1 MYRKKECIV
10 NISDKEL
17 EQAKNLINSFC
28 IGEFGNATDF
38 TKLSSVNIAYT
49 TITDA
54 EIPIQVTLDLER
66 YYLMRT
72 LDGHVIDKEEYDT
85 FQDFYENCLEVLNF
99 DDLVYVTDEQ
109 LQAFYGNLTYS
120 LDNLAYNSDGT
131 VDFDV
136 VRDYAPN
143 IHGKFTIYN
152 DQSKETEDETQVLSL
167 SGFTFSEDVDLRKE
181 EVKYINAHYTD
192 IENTLIDLTKSRYME
207 HFLLRAKDKASTI
220 EAGSLI
226 KEAYNGIKLIRNSE
240 DYKRWLNFYDGF
252 HQYSFN
258 NTMLIYM
265 QNPSAS
271 LCAGFNTWKNKKR
284 YVKAGEKG
292 LKILAPITETVLR
305 EVPVLDDDGK
315 PILDENGKEQT
326 KKVKEK
332 VFANKFYV
340 TSTFDVSQTEGE
352 PIPEL
357 SYSGTSEKVEN
368 YGALKKVLEEI
379 APFPVEYTDEL
390 QEGCDGRC
398 SYTAEQIYIRNDME
412 DAKTVEV
419 LIHEIGHA
427 YMHDKTR
434 FEEAKEHLKV
444 ISDRDS
450 REIQAESLSYI
461 VTHKLGLDTSGF
473 SFPYIAAWSSN
484 HTEQEIM
491 NAMIYIRDEADAF
504 YDLIEKKLE
513 LELNK
518 APQLDVEPALQTAE
532 TKTISN
538 TTTLDGDEVKMAA
551 GNLNYS
557 TDQNTTHTENAELKE
572 ELNSEL
578 YNRMFEEQEHYRNWL
593 LSLPPEEILFHAF
606 SYSVREDI
614 LMTQEENN
622 FSIEKCKALLES
634 PTPLADMKRAYD
646 KTETNYMDDIRSIME
661 NHANDVIKEN
671 KKKNSD
677 RETALPSV
685 RGVAD
690 FAKLFANDR
699 ISGAEKEKD

>member
-1 MYRKKECIV
+1 M

-72 LDGHVIDKEEYDT
+72 LDGHVIGKEEYDT
-85 FQDFYENCLEVLNF
+85 FQDFYENCLEGLNF

-109 LQAFYGNLTYS
+109 LQAFYGSLTYS
-120 LDNLAYNSDGT
+120 LDNLAYSSDGST

-152 DQSKETEDETQVLSL
+152 DQSKGTEDEIQVLSL
-167 SGFTFSEDVDLRKE
+167 SGFTFSEDADRRKE

-192 IENTLIDLTKSRYME
+192 IENTFVDLTKSRYME
-207 HFLLRAKDKASTI
+207 HFLLRTKDKASTI

-252 HQYSFN
+252 HQYSFR

-332 VFANKFYV
+332 VFTNKFYV
-340 TSTFDVSQTEGE
+340 TSTFDISQTVGE

-412 DAKTVEV
+412 EAKTVEV

-427 YMHDKTR
+427 YMYDKTR

-484 HTEQEIM
+484 HTEQEVM

-518 APQLDVEPALQTAE
+518 APHLNVKPALQTEE
-532 TKTISN
+532 TKPISN
-538 TTTLDGDEVKMAA
+538 ISDGDEVKMAT

-557 TDQNTTHTENAELKE
+557 TDKNTAHTENTELKE

-661 NHANDVIKEN
+661 NHANDVIEEN
-671 KKKNSD
+671 KKKSSD
-677 RETALPSV
+677 RETTVSSV

-690 FAKLFANDR
+690 FAELFANDR
-699 ISGAEKEKD
+699 ISGSEKEKD

>member
-1 MYRKKECIV
+1 M

-292 LKILAPITETVLR
+292 LRILAPITETVLR

>member
-1 MYRKKECIV
+1 M

-72 LDGHVIDKEEYDT
+72 LDGHVIGKEEYDT
-85 FQDFYENCLEVLNF
+85 FQDFYENCLEGLNF

-109 LQAFYGNLTYS
+109 LQAFYGSLTYS
-120 LDNLAYNSDGT
+120 LDNLAYSSDGST

-152 DQSKETEDETQVLSL
+152 DQSKGTEDEIQVLSL
-167 SGFTFSEDVDLRKE
+167 SGFTFSEDADRRKE

-192 IENTLIDLTKSRYME
+192 IENTLVDLTKSRYME
-207 HFLLRAKDKASTI
+207 HFLLRTKDKASTI

-240 DYKRWLNFYDGF
+240 DYKRWLIFYDGF
-252 HQYSFN
+252 HQYSFR

-332 VFANKFYV
+332 VFTNKFYV
-340 TSTFDVSQTEGE
+340 TSTFDISQTEGE

-357 SYSGTSEKVEN
+357 SYSGTSEKIEN

-390 QEGCDGRC
+390 QEGCDGRF

-412 DAKTVEV
+412 EAKTVEV

-518 APQLDVEPALQTAE
+518 APQLDVEPALQTEE
-532 TKTISN
+532 TKPISN
-538 TTTLDGDEVKMAA
+538 ISDGDEVKMAT

-646 KTETNYMDDIRSIME
+646 KTETNYMDDIRNVME
-661 NHANDVIKEN
+661 NYADDTLREN

>member
-1 MYRKKECIV
+1 M

-109 LQAFYGNLTYS
+109 LQAFYGSLTYS
-120 LDNLAYNSDGT
+120 LNNLAYNSDGT

-143 IHGKFTIYN
+143 IPGKFMIYN
-152 DQSKETEDETQVLSL
+152 DQSKGSEDEAQVLSL
-167 SGFTFSEDVDLRKE
+167 SGFTFSEDADRRKE

-192 IENTLIDLTKSRYME
+192 IENTLVDLTKSRYME
-207 HFLLRAKDKASTI
+207 HFLLRTKDKASTI

-252 HQYSFN
+252 HQYSFR

-305 EVPVLDDDGK
+305 EAPVLDDDGK

-332 VFANKFYV
+332 VFTNKFYV
-340 TSTFDVSQTEGE
+340 TSTFDISQTEGE

-368 YGALKKVLEEI
+368 YSALKKVLEEI

-412 DAKTVEV
+412 EAKTVEV

-504 YDLIEKKLE
+504 YDLIEKKFE

-518 APQLDVEPALQTAE
+518 SPQLNVEPALQSEE
-532 TKTISN
+532 TKPISN
-538 TTTLDGDEVKMAA
+538 ISDGDEVKMAT

-557 TDQNTTHTENAELKE
+557 TDKNTTHTENAELKE

-661 NHANDVIKEN
+661 NHANDVIEEN
-671 KKKNSD
+671 KKKSSD
-677 RETALPSV
+677 RETTVSSV

-690 FAKLFANDR
+690 FAELFANDR

>member
-1 MYRKKECIV
+1 M

-28 IGEFGNATDF
+28 IGEFGDATDF

>member
-1 MYRKKECIV
+1 M

-72 LDGHVIDKEEYDT
+72 LDGHVIGKEEYDT
-85 FQDFYENCLEVLNF
+85 FQDFYENCLEGLNF

-109 LQAFYGNLTYS
+109 LQAFYGSLTYS
-120 LDNLAYNSDGT
+120 LDNLAYSSDGST

-152 DQSKETEDETQVLSL
+152 DQSKGTEDEIQVLSL
-167 SGFTFSEDVDLRKE
+167 SGFTFSEDADRRKE

-192 IENTLIDLTKSRYME
+192 IENTFVDLTKSRYME
-207 HFLLRAKDKASTI
+207 HFLLRTKDKASTI

-252 HQYSFN
+252 HQYSFR

-332 VFANKFYV
+332 VFTNKFYV
-340 TSTFDVSQTEGE
+340 TSTFDISQTVGE

-357 SYSGTSEKVEN
+357 SYSGTSEK
-368 YGALKKVLEEI
+368 
-379 APFPVEYTDEL
+379 
-390 QEGCDGRC
+390 
-398 SYTAEQIYIRNDME
+398 
-412 DAKTVEV
+412 
-419 LIHEIGHA
+419 
-427 YMHDKTR
+427 
-434 FEEAKEHLKV
+434 
-444 ISDRDS
+444 SDRDS

-484 HTEQEIM
+484 HTEQEVM

-518 APQLDVEPALQTAE
+518 APHLNVKPALQTEE
-532 TKTISN
+532 TKPISN
-538 TTTLDGDEVKMAA
+538 ISDGDEVKMAT

-557 TDQNTTHTENAELKE
+557 TDKNTAHTENTELKE

-661 NHANDVIKEN
+661 NHANDVIEEN
-671 KKKNSD
+671 KKKSSD
-677 RETALPSV
+677 RETTVSSV

-690 FAKLFANDR
+690 FAELFANDR
-699 ISGAEKEKD
+699 ISGSEKEKD

>member
-1 MYRKKECIV
+1 M

-72 LDGHVIDKEEYDT
+72 LDGHVIGKEEYDT
-85 FQDFYENCLEVLNF
+85 FQDFYENCLEGVNF

-109 LQAFYGNLTYS
+109 LQAFYGSLTYS
-120 LDNLAYNSDGT
+120 LDNLAYSSDGST

-152 DQSKETEDETQVLSL
+152 DQSKGTEDEIQVLSL
-167 SGFTFSEDVDLRKE
+167 SGFTFSEDADRRKE

-192 IENTLIDLTKSRYME
+192 IENTFVDLTKSRYME
-207 HFLLRAKDKASTI
+207 HFLLRTKDKASTI

-252 HQYSFN
+252 HQYSFR

-332 VFANKFYV
+332 VFTNKFYV
-340 TSTFDVSQTEGE
+340 TSTFDISQTVGE

-412 DAKTVEV
+412 EAKTVEV

-484 HTEQEIM
+484 HTEQEVM

-518 APQLDVEPALQTAE
+518 APHLNVKPALQTEE
-532 TKTISN
+532 TKPISN
-538 TTTLDGDEVKMAA
+538 ISDGDEVKMAT

-557 TDQNTTHTENAELKE
+557 TDKNTAHTENTELKE

-661 NHANDVIKEN
+661 NHANDVIEEN
-671 KKKNSD
+671 KKKSSD
-677 RETALPSV
+677 RETTVSSV

-690 FAKLFANDR
+690 FAELFANDR
-699 ISGAEKEKD
+699 ISGSEKEKD

>member
-1 MYRKKECIV
+1 M

-109 LQAFYGNLTYS
+109 LQAFYGSLTYS

-143 IHGKFTIYN
+143 IPGKFMIYN
-152 DQSKETEDETQVLSL
+152 DQSKGSEDEAQVLSL
-167 SGFTFSEDVDLRKE
+167 SGFTFSEDADRRKE

-192 IENTLIDLTKSRYME
+192 IENTLVDLTKSRYME
-207 HFLLRAKDKASTI
+207 HFLLRTKDKASTI

-252 HQYSFN
+252 HHYSFN

-340 TSTFDVSQTEGE
+340 TSTFDISQTEGE

-368 YGALKKVLEEI
+368 YSALKKVLEEI

-412 DAKTVEV
+412 EAKTVEV

-518 APQLDVEPALQTAE
+518 SPQLNVEPALQSEE
-532 TKTISN
+532 TKPISN
-538 TTTLDGDEVKMAA
+538 ISDGDEVKMAT

-557 TDQNTTHTENAELKE
+557 TDKNTTHTENAELKE

>member
-1 MYRKKECIV
+1 M
-10 NISDKEL
+10 NISDEEL
-17 EQAKNLINSFC
+17 NQAKDLINSFC
-28 IGEFGNATDF
+28 FGEFGNAADF
-38 TKLSSVNIAYT
+38 TKLSAVNIAYT

-54 EIPIQVTLDLER
+54 EIPIQVMIDLDSYCLI
-66 YYLMRT
+66 RT
-72 LDGHVIDKEEYDT
+72 LDGHIIDKEKYDT
-85 FQDFYENCLEVLNF
+85 FQDFYENCLGGLNF
-99 DDLVYVTDEQ
+99 DDLVYVTDDQ
-109 LQAFYGNLTYS
+109 LQAFYGSLTYF
-120 LDNLAYNSDGT
+120 LDNLTYNSDGT

-136 VRDYAPN
+136 VRDYTPN

-152 DQSKETEDETQVLSL
+152 NQSKGADGETQVLSL
-167 SGFTFSEDVDLRKE
+167 SGFTFSEDVDRRKE

-207 HFLLRAKDKASTI
+207 HFLLRTKDKASTI

-226 KEAYNGIKLIRNSE
+226 KEVYNGIKLIRNSE

-252 HQYSFN
+252 HQYSFR

-292 LKILAPITETVLR
+292 LKILAPITETILR

-340 TSTFDVSQTEGE
+340 TSTFDISQTEGE

-368 YGALKKVLEEI
+368 YGVLKKVLEEI

-398 SYTAEQIYIRNDME
+398 SYTAKQIYIRNDME
-412 DAKTVEV
+412 EAKTVEV

-434 FEEAKEHLKV
+434 FEEAEEHLKV

-518 APQLDVEPALQTAE
+518 TPQLDVEPALQTAE
-532 TKTISN
+532 TKPISN
-538 TTTLDGDEVKMAA
+538 ISDGDEVKMAT

-557 TDQNTTHTENAELKE
+557 ADKNTAHTESSELKD

-614 LMTQEENN
+614 LMIQEENN

-646 KTETNYMDDIRSIME
+646 KTETNYMDDIRNVME
-661 NHANDVIKEN
+661 NYADDILREN
-671 KKKNSD
+671 KKKISE
-677 RETALPSV
+677 REKAVFSV
-685 RGVAD
+685 QGVAD
-690 FAKLFANDR
+690 FAELFTNDH
-699 ISGAEKEKD
+699 ISNAEKEKD

>member
-1 MYRKKECIV
+1 M

-72 LDGHVIDKEEYDT
+72 LDGHVIGKEEYDT
-85 FQDFYENCLEVLNF
+85 FQDFYENCLEGLNF

-109 LQAFYGNLTYS
+109 LQAFYGSLTYS
-120 LDNLAYNSDGT
+120 LDNLAYSSDGST

-152 DQSKETEDETQVLSL
+152 DQSKGTEDEIQVLSL
-167 SGFTFSEDVDLRKE
+167 SGFTFSEDADRRKE

-192 IENTLIDLTKSRYME
+192 IENTFVDLTKSRYME
-207 HFLLRAKDKASTI
+207 HFLLRTKDKASTI

-252 HQYSFN
+252 HQYSFR

-332 VFANKFYV
+332 VFTNKFYV
-340 TSTFDVSQTEGE
+340 TSTFDISQTVGE

>member
-1 MYRKKECIV
+1 M

-143 IHGKFTIYN
+143 IPGKFTIYS
-152 DQSKETEDETQVLSL
+152 DQSKGSEDEAQVLSL
-167 SGFTFSEDVDLRKE
+167 SGFTFSEDADRRKE

-192 IENTLIDLTKSRYME
+192 IENTLVDLTKSRYME
-207 HFLLRAKDKASTI
+207 HFLLRTKDKASTI

-398 SYTAEQIYIRNDME
+398 SYTAEQIYVRNDME
-412 DAKTVEV
+412 EAKTVEV

-484 HTEQEIM
+484 HTEQEVM

-518 APQLDVEPALQTAE
+518 SPQLNVEPALQTEE
-532 TKTISN
+532 TKPISN
-538 TTTLDGDEVKMAA
+538 ISDGDEVKMAT

-578 YNRMFEEQEHYRNWL
+578 YNSMFEEQEHYRNWL

-622 FSIEKCKALLES
+622 FSIEKCKALLKS

-661 NHANDVIKEN
+661 NHANDVIEEN
-671 KKKNSD
+671 KKKSSD
-677 RETALPSV
+677 RETTVSSV
-685 RGVAD
+685 RDVAD
-690 FAKLFANDR
+690 FAELFANDR
-699 ISGAEKEKD
+699 ISGAEKETD

>member
-1 MYRKKECIV
+1 M

-109 LQAFYGNLTYS
+109 LQAFYGSLTYS

-143 IHGKFTIYN
+143 IPGKFMIYS
-152 DQSKETEDETQVLSL
+152 DQSKGSEDEAQVLSL
-167 SGFTFSEDVDLRKE
+167 SGFTFSEDADRRKE

-192 IENTLIDLTKSRYME
+192 IENTLVDLTKSRYME
-207 HFLLRAKDKASTI
+207 HFLLRTKDKASTI

-340 TSTFDVSQTEGE
+340 TSTFDISQTEGE

-368 YGALKKVLEEI
+368 YSALKKVLEEI

-412 DAKTVEV
+412 EAKTVEV

-518 APQLDVEPALQTAE
+518 SPQLNVEPALQSEE
-532 TKTISN
+532 TKPISN
-538 TTTLDGDEVKMAA
+538 ITDGDEVKMAT

-557 TDQNTTHTENAELKE
+557 TDKNTTHTENAELKE

-646 KTETNYMDDIRSIME
+646 KTETNYMDDIRNVME
-661 NHANDVIKEN
+661 NYADDILREN
-671 KKKNSD
+671 KKKISE
-677 RETALPSV
+677 REKAVFSV

-690 FAKLFANDR
+690 FAELFANDR

>member
-1 MYRKKECIV
+1 M

-72 LDGHVIDKEEYDT
+72 LDGHVIGKEEYDT
-85 FQDFYENCLEVLNF
+85 FQDFYENCLEGLNF

-109 LQAFYGNLTYS
+109 LQAFYGSLTYS
-120 LDNLAYNSDGT
+120 LDNLAYSSDGST

-152 DQSKETEDETQVLSL
+152 DQSKGTEDEIQVLSL
-167 SGFTFSEDVDLRKE
+167 SGFTFSEDADRRKE

-192 IENTLIDLTKSRYME
+192 IENTFVDLTKSRYME
-207 HFLLRAKDKASTI
+207 HFLLRTKDKASTI

-252 HQYSFN
+252 HQYSFR

-332 VFANKFYV
+332 VFTNKFYV
-340 TSTFDVSQTEGE
+340 TSTFDISQTVGE

-412 DAKTVEV
+412 EAKTVEV

-444 ISDRDS
+444 ISDCDS

-484 HTEQEIM
+484 HTEQEVM

-518 APQLDVEPALQTAE
+518 APHLNVKPALQTEE
-532 TKTISN
+532 TKPISN
-538 TTTLDGDEVKMAA
+538 ISDGDEVKMAT

-557 TDQNTTHTENAELKE
+557 TDKNTAHTENTELKE

-661 NHANDVIKEN
+661 NHANDVIEEN
-671 KKKNSD
+671 KKKSSD
-677 RETALPSV
+677 RETTVSSV
-685 RGVAD
+685 RGVAV
-690 FAKLFANDR
+690 FAELFANDR
-699 ISGAEKEKD
+699 ISGSEKEKD

>member
-1 MYRKKECIV
+1 M

-28 IGEFGNATDF
+28 IREFGNATDF

>member
-1 MYRKKECIV
+1 M

-72 LDGHVIDKEEYDT
+72 LDGHVIGKEEYDT
-85 FQDFYENCLEVLNF
+85 FQDFYENCLEGLNF

-109 LQAFYGNLTYS
+109 LQAFYGSLTYS
-120 LDNLAYNSDGT
+120 LDNLAYSSDGST

-152 DQSKETEDETQVLSL
+152 DQSKGTEDEIQVLSL
-167 SGFTFSEDVDLRKE
+167 SGFTFSEDADRRKE

-192 IENTLIDLTKSRYME
+192 IENTFVDLTKSRYME
-207 HFLLRAKDKASTI
+207 HFLLRRKDKASTI

-252 HQYSFN
+252 HQYSFR

-332 VFANKFYV
+332 VFTNKFYV
-340 TSTFDVSQTEGE
+340 TSTFDISQTVGE

-412 DAKTVEV
+412 EAKTVEV

-484 HTEQEIM
+484 HTEQEVM

-518 APQLDVEPALQTAE
+518 APHLNVKPALQTEE
-532 TKTISN
+532 TKPISN
-538 TTTLDGDEVKMAA
+538 ISDGDEVKMAT

-557 TDQNTTHTENAELKE
+557 TDKNTAHTENTELKE

-661 NHANDVIKEN
+661 NHANDVIEEN
-671 KKKNSD
+671 KKKSSD
-677 RETALPSV
+677 RETTVSSV

-690 FAKLFANDR
+690 FAELFANDR
-699 ISGAEKEKD
+699 ISGSEKEKD

>member
-1 MYRKKECIV
+1 M

-72 LDGHVIDKEEYDT
+72 LDGHVIGKEEYDT
-85 FQDFYENCLEVLNF
+85 FQDFYENCLEGLNF

-109 LQAFYGNLTYS
+109 LQAFYGSLTYS
-120 LDNLAYNSDGT
+120 LDNLAYSSDGST

-152 DQSKETEDETQVLSL
+152 DQSKGTEDEIQVLSL
-167 SGFTFSEDVDLRKE
+167 SGFTFSEDADRRKE

-192 IENTLIDLTKSRYME
+192 IENTFVDLTKSRYME
-207 HFLLRAKDKASTI
+207 HFLLRTKDKASTI

-252 HQYSFN
+252 HQYSFR

-332 VFANKFYV
+332 VFTNKFYV
-340 TSTFDVSQTEGE
+340 TSTFDISQTVGE

-412 DAKTVEV
+412 EAKTVEV

-484 HTEQEIM
+484 HTEQEVM

-518 APQLDVEPALQTAE
+518 APHLNVKPALQTEE
-532 TKTISN
+532 TKPISN
-538 TTTLDGDEVKMAA
+538 ISDGDEVKMAT

-557 TDQNTTHTENAELKE
+557 TDKNTAHTENTELKE

-593 LSLPPEEILFHAF
+593 LSLPPEGILFHAF

-661 NHANDVIKEN
+661 NHANDVIEEN
-671 KKKNSD
+671 KKKSSD
-677 RETALPSV
+677 RETTVSSV

-690 FAKLFANDR
+690 FAELFANDR
-699 ISGAEKEKD
+699 ISGSEKEKD

>member
-1 MYRKKECIV
+1 M

-109 LQAFYGNLTYS
+109 LQAFYGSLTYS

-143 IHGKFTIYN
+143 IPGKFMIYS
-152 DQSKETEDETQVLSL
+152 DQSKGSEDEAQVLSL
-167 SGFTFSEDVDLRKE
+167 SGFTFSEDADRRKE
-181 EVKYINAHYTD
+181 EIKYINAHYTD
-192 IENTLIDLTKSRYME
+192 IENTLVDLTKSRYME
-207 HFLLRAKDKASTI
+207 HFLLRTKDKASTI

-340 TSTFDVSQTEGE
+340 TSTFDISQTEGE

-368 YGALKKVLEEI
+368 YSALKKVLEEI

-412 DAKTVEV
+412 EAKTVEV

-518 APQLDVEPALQTAE
+518 SPQLNVEPALQSEE
-532 TKTISN
+532 TKPISN
-538 TTTLDGDEVKMAA
+538 ISDGDEVKMAA
-551 GNLNYS
+551 GNLNY
-557 TDQNTTHTENAELKE
+557 Q
-572 ELNSEL
+572 
-578 YNRMFEEQEHYRNWL
+578 
-593 LSLPPEEILFHAF
+593 
-606 SYSVREDI
+606 
-614 LMTQEENN
+614 
-622 FSIEKCKALLES
+622 KA
-634 PTPLADMKRAYD
+634 P
-646 KTETNYMDDIRSIME
+646 
-661 NHANDVIKEN
+661 
-671 KKKNSD
+671 
-677 RETALPSV
+677 
-685 RGVAD
+685 
-690 FAKLFANDR
+690 
-699 ISGAEKEKD
+699 

>member
-1 MYRKKECIV
+1 M

-72 LDGHVIDKEEYDT
+72 LDGHVIGKEEYDT
-85 FQDFYENCLEVLNF
+85 FQDFYENCLEGLNF

-109 LQAFYGNLTYS
+109 LQAFYGSLTYS
-120 LDNLAYNSDGT
+120 LDNLAYSSDGST

-152 DQSKETEDETQVLSL
+152 DQSKGTEDEIQVLSL
-167 SGFTFSEDVDLRKE
+167 SGFTFSEDADRRKE

-192 IENTLIDLTKSRYME
+192 IENTLVDLTKSRYME
-207 HFLLRAKDKASTI
+207 HFLLRTKDKASTI

-252 HQYSFN
+252 HQYSFR

-332 VFANKFYV
+332 VFTNKFYV
-340 TSTFDVSQTEGE
+340 TSTFDISQTEGE

-412 DAKTVEV
+412 EAKTVEV

-518 APQLDVEPALQTAE
+518 APQLDVEPALQTEE
-532 TKTISN
+532 TKPISN
-538 TTTLDGDEVKMAA
+538 ISDGDEVKMAT

-578 YNRMFEEQEHYRNWL
+578 YNRMFEEQEHYRIWL

-646 KTETNYMDDIRSIME
+646 KTETNYMDDIRNVME
-661 NHANDVIKEN
+661 NYADDTLREN

>member
-1 MYRKKECIV
+1 M

-143 IHGKFTIYN
+143 IPGKFTIYS
-152 DQSKETEDETQVLSL
+152 DQSKGSEDEAQVLSL
-167 SGFTFSEDVDLRKE
+167 SGFTFSEDADRRKE

-192 IENTLIDLTKSRYME
+192 IENTLVDLTKSRYME
-207 HFLLRAKDKASTI
+207 HFLLRTKDKASTI

-398 SYTAEQIYIRNDME
+398 SYTAEQIYVRNDME
-412 DAKTVEV
+412 EAKTVEV

-484 HTEQEIM
+484 HTEQEVM

-518 APQLDVEPALQTAE
+518 SPQLNVEPALQTEE
-532 TKTISN
+532 TKPISN
-538 TTTLDGDEVKMAA
+538 ISDGDEVKMAT

-578 YNRMFEEQEHYRNWL
+578 YNSMFEEQEHYRNWL

-622 FSIEKCKALLES
+622 FSIEKCKALLKS

-661 NHANDVIKEN
+661 NHANDVIEEN
-671 KKKNSD
+671 KKKSSD
-677 RETALPSV
+677 RETTVSSV
-685 RGVAD
+685 RDVAD
-690 FAKLFANDR
+690 FAELFANDR

>member
-1 MYRKKECIV
+1 M

-109 LQAFYGNLTYS
+109 LQAFYGSLTYS

-143 IHGKFTIYN
+143 IPGKFMIYS
-152 DQSKETEDETQVLSL
+152 DQSKGSEDEAQVLSL
-167 SGFTFSEDVDLRKE
+167 SGFTFSEDADRRKE

-192 IENTLIDLTKSRYME
+192 IENTLVDLTKSRYME
-207 HFLLRAKDKASTI
+207 HFLLRTKDKASTI

-252 HQYSFN
+252 HQYSFR

-332 VFANKFYV
+332 VFTNKFYV
-340 TSTFDVSQTEGE
+340 TSTFDISQTVGE

-412 DAKTVEV
+412 EAKTVEV

-484 HTEQEIM
+484 HTEQEVM

-518 APQLDVEPALQTAE
+518 APHLNVKPALQTEE
-532 TKTISN
+532 TKPISN
-538 TTTLDGDEVKMAA
+538 ISDGDEVKMAT

-557 TDQNTTHTENAELKE
+557 TDKNTAHTENTELKE

-661 NHANDVIKEN
+661 NHANDVIEEN
-671 KKKNSD
+671 KKKSSD
-677 RETALPSV
+677 RETTVSSV

-690 FAKLFANDR
+690 FAELFANDR
-699 ISGAEKEKD
+699 ISGSEKEKD

>member
-1 MYRKKECIV
+1 M

-109 LQAFYGNLTYS
+109 LQAFYGSLTYS

-143 IHGKFTIYN
+143 IPGKFMIYS
-152 DQSKETEDETQVLSL
+152 DQSKGSEDEAQVLSL
-167 SGFTFSEDVDLRKE
+167 SGFTFSEDADRRKE

-192 IENTLIDLTKSRYME
+192 IENTLVDLTKSRYTE
-207 HFLLRAKDKASTI
+207 HFLLRTKDKASTI

-305 EVPVLDDDGK
+305 EAPVLDDDGK

-332 VFANKFYV
+332 VFTNKFYV
-340 TSTFDVSQTEGE
+340 TSTFDISQTEGE

-368 YGALKKVLEEI
+368 YSALKKVLEEI

-412 DAKTVEV
+412 EAKTVEV

-518 APQLDVEPALQTAE
+518 SPQLNVEPALQSEE
-532 TKTISN
+532 TKPISN
-538 TTTLDGDEVKMAA
+538 ISDGDEVKMAT

-557 TDQNTTHTENAELKE
+557 TDKNTTHTENAELKE

-646 KTETNYMDDIRSIME
+646 KTETNYMDDIRNVME
-661 NHANDVIKEN
+661 NYADDILREN
-671 KKKNSD
+671 KKKISE
-677 RETALPSV
+677 REKAVFSV

-690 FAKLFANDR
+690 FAELFANDR

>member
-1 MYRKKECIV
+1 M

-143 IHGKFTIYN
+143 IPGKFTLYS
-152 DQSKETEDETQVLSL
+152 DQSKGSEDEAQVLSL
-167 SGFTFSEDVDLRKE
+167 SGFTFSEDADRRKE

-192 IENTLIDLTKSRYME
+192 IENTLVDLTKSRYME
-207 HFLLRAKDKASTI
+207 HFLLRTKDKASTI

-398 SYTAEQIYIRNDME
+398 SYTAEQIYVRNDME
-412 DAKTVEV
+412 EAKTVEV

-484 HTEQEIM
+484 HTEQEVM

-518 APQLDVEPALQTAE
+518 SPQLNVEPALQTEE
-532 TKTISN
+532 TKPISN
-538 TTTLDGDEVKMAA
+538 ISDGDEVKMAT

-578 YNRMFEEQEHYRNWL
+578 YNSMFEEQEHYRNWL

-622 FSIEKCKALLES
+622 FSIEKCKALLKS

-661 NHANDVIKEN
+661 NHANDVIEEN
-671 KKKNSD
+671 KKKSSD
-677 RETALPSV
+677 RETTVSSV
-685 RGVAD
+685 RDVAD
-690 FAKLFANDR
+690 FAELFANDR

>member
-1 MYRKKECIV
+1 M
-10 NISDKEL
+10 NISDEEL
-17 EQAKNLINSFC
+17 NQAKDLINSFC
-28 IGEFGNATDF
+28 FGEFGNAADF
-38 TKLSSVNIAYT
+38 TKLSAVNIAYT

-54 EIPIQVTLDLER
+54 EIPIQVMIDLDSYCLIR
-66 YYLMRT
+66 A
-72 LDGHVIDKEEYDT
+72 LDGHIIDKEKYDT
-85 FQDFYENCLEVLNF
+85 FQDFYENCLGGLNF
-99 DDLVYVTDEQ
+99 DDLVYVTDDQ
-109 LQAFYGNLTYS
+109 LQAFYGSLTYF
-120 LDNLAYNSDGT
+120 LDNLTYNSDGT

-136 VRDYAPN
+136 VRDYTPN

-152 DQSKETEDETQVLSL
+152 NQSKGADGEAQVLSL
-167 SGFTFSEDVDLRKE
+167 SGFTFSEDDDRRKE

-192 IENTLIDLTKSRYME
+192 IENTLFDLTKSRYME
-207 HFLLRAKDKASTI
+207 HFLLRTKDKASTI

-226 KEAYNGIKLIRNSE
+226 KEVYNGIKLIRNSE

-252 HQYSFN
+252 HQYSFR

-292 LKILAPITETVLR
+292 LKILAPITETILR

-340 TSTFDVSQTEGE
+340 TSTFDISQTEGE

-368 YGALKKVLEEI
+368 YGVLKKVLEEI

-398 SYTAEQIYIRNDME
+398 SYTAKQIYIRNDME
-412 DAKTVEV
+412 EAKTVEV

-434 FEEAKEHLKV
+434 FEEAEEHLKV

-518 APQLDVEPALQTAE
+518 TPQLDVEPALQTAE
-532 TKTISN
+532 TKPISN
-538 TTTLDGDEVKMAA
+538 ISDGDEVKMAT

-557 TDQNTTHTENAELKE
+557 ADKNTAHTESLELKD

-646 KTETNYMDDIRSIME
+646 KTETNYMDDIRNVME
-661 NHANDVIKEN
+661 NYADDTLREN
-671 KKKNSD
+671 KKKISE
-677 RETALPSV
+677 REKAVFSV

-690 FAKLFANDR
+690 FAELFTNDH
-699 ISGAEKEKD
+699 ISNAEKEKD

>member
-1 MYRKKECIV
+1 M
-10 NISDKEL
+10 NILDKEL

-72 LDGHVIDKEEYDT
+72 LDGHVIGKEEYDT
-85 FQDFYENCLEVLNF
+85 FQDFYENCLEGLNF

-109 LQAFYGNLTYS
+109 LQAFYGSLTYS
-120 LDNLAYNSDGT
+120 LDNLAYSSDGST

-152 DQSKETEDETQVLSL
+152 DQSKGTEDEIQVLSL
-167 SGFTFSEDVDLRKE
+167 SGFTFSEDADRRKE

-192 IENTLIDLTKSRYME
+192 IENTFVDLTKSRYME
-207 HFLLRAKDKASTI
+207 HFLLRTKDKASTI

-252 HQYSFN
+252 HQYSFR

-332 VFANKFYV
+332 VFTNKFYV
-340 TSTFDVSQTEGE
+340 TSTFDISQTVGE

-412 DAKTVEV
+412 EAKTVEV

-484 HTEQEIM
+484 HTEQEVM

-518 APQLDVEPALQTAE
+518 APHLNVKPALQTEE
-532 TKTISN
+532 TKPISN
-538 TTTLDGDEVKMAA
+538 ISDGDEVKMAT

-557 TDQNTTHTENAELKE
+557 TDKNTAHTENTELKE

-661 NHANDVIKEN
+661 NHANDVIEEN
-671 KKKNSD
+671 KKKSSD
-677 RETALPSV
+677 RETTVSSV

-690 FAKLFANDR
+690 FAELFANDR
-699 ISGAEKEKD
+699 ISGSEKEKD

>member
-1 MYRKKECIV
+1 M

-143 IHGKFTIYN
+143 IPGKFTIYS
-152 DQSKETEDETQVLSL
+152 DQSKGSEDEAQVLSL
-167 SGFTFSEDVDLRKE
+167 SGFTFSEDADRRKE

-192 IENTLIDLTKSRYME
+192 IENTLVDLTKSRYME
-207 HFLLRAKDKASTI
+207 HFLLRTKDKASTI

-398 SYTAEQIYIRNDME
+398 SYTAEQIYVRNDME
-412 DAKTVEV
+412 EAKTVEV

-484 HTEQEIM
+484 HTEQEVM
-491 NAMIYIRDEADAF
+491 NAMIYIRDKADAF

-518 APQLDVEPALQTAE
+518 SPQLNVEPALQTEE
-532 TKTISN
+532 TKPISN
-538 TTTLDGDEVKMAA
+538 ISDGDEVKMAT

-578 YNRMFEEQEHYRNWL
+578 YNSMFEEQEHYRNWL

-622 FSIEKCKALLES
+622 FSIEKCKALLKS

-661 NHANDVIKEN
+661 NHANDVIEEN
-671 KKKNSD
+671 KKKSSD
-677 RETALPSV
+677 RETTVSSV
-685 RGVAD
+685 RDVAD
-690 FAKLFANDR
+690 FAELFANDR

>member
-1 MYRKKECIV
+1 M

-143 IHGKFTIYN
+143 IPGKFTIYS
-152 DQSKETEDETQVLSL
+152 DQSKGSEDEAQVLSL
-167 SGFTFSEDVDLRKE
+167 SGFTFSEDADRRKE

-192 IENTLIDLTKSRYME
+192 IENTLVDLTKSRYME
-207 HFLLRAKDKASTI
+207 HFLLRTKDKASTI

-412 DAKTVEV
+412 EAKTVEV

-484 HTEQEIM
+484 HTEQEVM

-518 APQLDVEPALQTAE
+518 SPQLNVEPALQTEE
-532 TKTISN
+532 TKPISN
-538 TTTLDGDEVKMAA
+538 ISDGDEVKMAT

-578 YNRMFEEQEHYRNWL
+578 YNSMFEEQEHYRNWL

-622 FSIEKCKALLES
+622 FSIEKCKALLKS

-661 NHANDVIKEN
+661 NHANDVIEEN
-671 KKKNSD
+671 KKKSSD
-677 RETALPSV
+677 RETTVSSV
-685 RGVAD
+685 RDVAD
-690 FAKLFANDR
+690 FAELFANDR

>member
-1 MYRKKECIV
+1 M

-109 LQAFYGNLTYS
+109 LQAFYGSLTYS

-143 IHGKFTIYN
+143 IPGKFMIYS
-152 DQSKETEDETQVLSL
+152 DQSKGSEDEAQVLSL
-167 SGFTFSEDVDLRKE
+167 SGFTFSEDADRRKE

-192 IENTLIDLTKSRYME
+192 IENTLVDLTKSRYME
-207 HFLLRAKDKASTI
+207 HFLLRTKDKASTI

-271 LCAGFNTWKNKKR
+271 LCAGFNTWKNKKK

-484 HTEQEIM
+484 HTEQEVM

-518 APQLDVEPALQTAE
+518 SPQLNVEPALQTEE
-532 TKTISN
+532 TKPISN
-538 TTTLDGDEVKMAA
+538 ISDGDEVKMAT

-578 YNRMFEEQEHYRNWL
+578 YNSMFEEQEHYRNWL

-622 FSIEKCKALLES
+622 FSIEKCKALLKS

-661 NHANDVIKEN
+661 NHANDVIEEN
-671 KKKNSD
+671 KKKSSD
-677 RETALPSV
+677 RETTVSSV
-685 RGVAD
+685 RDVAD
-690 FAKLFANDR
+690 FAELFANDR

>member
-1 MYRKKECIV
+1 M

-109 LQAFYGNLTYS
+109 LQAFYGSLTYS

-143 IHGKFTIYN
+143 IPGKFMIYS
-152 DQSKETEDETQVLSL
+152 DQSKGSEDEAQVLSL
-167 SGFTFSEDVDLRKE
+167 SGFTFSEDADRRKE

-192 IENTLIDLTKSRYME
+192 IENTLVDLTKSRYME
-207 HFLLRAKDKASTI
+207 HFLLRTKDKASTI

-340 TSTFDVSQTEGE
+340 TSTFDISQTEGE

-368 YGALKKVLEEI
+368 YSALKKVLEEI

-412 DAKTVEV
+412 EAKTVEV

-444 ISDRDS
+444 ISDRDI

-518 APQLDVEPALQTAE
+518 SPQLNVEPALQSEE
-532 TKTISN
+532 TKPISN
-538 TTTLDGDEVKMAA
+538 ISDGDEVKMAT

-557 TDQNTTHTENAELKE
+557 TDKNTTHTENAELKE

-646 KTETNYMDDIRSIME
+646 KTETNYMDDIRNVME
-661 NHANDVIKEN
+661 NYADDILREN
-671 KKKNSD
+671 KKKISE
-677 RETALPSV
+677 REKAVFSV

-690 FAKLFANDR
+690 FAELFANDR

>member
-1 MYRKKECIV
+1 M
-10 NISDKEL
+10 NISDEEL
-17 EQAKNLINSFC
+17 NQAKVLINSFC
-28 IGEFGNATDF
+28 FGEFGNAADF
-38 TKLSSVNIAYT
+38 TKLSAVNIAYT

-54 EIPIQVTLDLER
+54 EIPIQVMIDLDSYCLI
-66 YYLMRT
+66 RT
-72 LDGHVIDKEEYDT
+72 LDGHIIDKEKYDT
-85 FQDFYENCLEVLNF
+85 FQDFYENCLGGLNF
-99 DDLVYVTDEQ
+99 DDLVYVTDDQ
-109 LQAFYGNLTYS
+109 LQAFYGSLTYF
-120 LDNLAYNSDGT
+120 LDNLTYNSDGT

-136 VRDYAPN
+136 VRDYTPN

-152 DQSKETEDETQVLSL
+152 NQSKGADGEAQVLSL
-167 SGFTFSEDVDLRKE
+167 SGFTFSEDVDRRKE

-207 HFLLRAKDKASTI
+207 HFLLRTKDKASTI

-226 KEAYNGIKLIRNSE
+226 KEVYNGIKLIRNSE

-252 HQYSFN
+252 HQYSFR

-292 LKILAPITETVLR
+292 LKILAPITETILR

-340 TSTFDVSQTEGE
+340 TSTFDISQTEGE

-368 YGALKKVLEEI
+368 YGVLKKVLEEI

-412 DAKTVEV
+412 EAKTVEV

-434 FEEAKEHLKV
+434 FEEAEEHLKV

-518 APQLDVEPALQTAE
+518 TPQLDVEPALQTAE
-532 TKTISN
+532 TKPISN
-538 TTTLDGDEVKMAA
+538 ISDGDEVKMAT

-557 TDQNTTHTENAELKE
+557 ADKNTAHTESLELKD

-646 KTETNYMDDIRSIME
+646 KTETNYMDDIRNVME
-661 NHANDVIKEN
+661 NYADDTLREN
-671 KKKNSD
+671 KKKIS
-677 RETALPSV
+677 EHEKAVFSV

-690 FAKLFANDR
+690 FAELFTNDH
-699 ISGAEKEKD
+699 ISNAEKEKD

>member
-1 MYRKKECIV
+1 M

-109 LQAFYGNLTYS
+109 LQAFYGSLTYS

-143 IHGKFTIYN
+143 IPGKFMIYS
-152 DQSKETEDETQVLSL
+152 DQSKGSEDEAQVLSL
-167 SGFTFSEDVDLRKE
+167 SGFTFSEDADRRKE

-192 IENTLIDLTKSRYME
+192 IENTLVDLTKSRYME
-207 HFLLRAKDKASTI
+207 HFLLRTKDKASTI

-340 TSTFDVSQTEGE
+340 TSTFDISQTEGE

-368 YGALKKVLEEI
+368 YSALKKVLEEI

-412 DAKTVEV
+412 EAKTVEV

-518 APQLDVEPALQTAE
+518 SPQLNVEPALQSEE
-532 TKTISN
+532 TKPISN
-538 TTTLDGDEVKMAA
+538 ISDGDEVKMAT

-557 TDQNTTHTENAELKE
+557 TDKNTTHTENAELKE

-593 LSLPPEEILFHAF
+593 LSLPPEETLFHAF

-614 LMTQEENN
+614 
-622 FSIEKCKALLES
+622 LES

-646 KTETNYMDDIRSIME
+646 KTETNYMDDIRNVME
-661 NHANDVIKEN
+661 NYADDILREN
-671 KKKNSD
+671 KKKISE
-677 RETALPSV
+677 REKAVFSV

-690 FAKLFANDR
+690 FAELFANDR

>member
-1 MYRKKECIV
+1 M
-10 NISDKEL
+10 NISDEEL
-17 EQAKNLINSFC
+17 NQAKDLINSFC
-28 IGEFGNATDF
+28 FGEFGNAADF
-38 TKLSSVNIAYT
+38 TKLSAVNIAYT

-54 EIPIQVTLDLER
+54 EIPIQVMIDLDSYCLI
-66 YYLMRT
+66 RT
-72 LDGHVIDKEEYDT
+72 LDGHIIDKEKYDT
-85 FQDFYENCLEVLNF
+85 FQDFYENCLGGLNF
-99 DDLVYVTDEQ
+99 DDLVYVTDDQ
-109 LQAFYGNLTYS
+109 LQAFYGSLTYF
-120 LDNLAYNSDGT
+120 LDNLTYNSDGT

-136 VRDYAPN
+136 VRDYTPN

-152 DQSKETEDETQVLSL
+152 NQSKGADGEAQVLSL
-167 SGFTFSEDVDLRKE
+167 SGFTFSEDVDRRKE

-207 HFLLRAKDKASTI
+207 HFLLRTKDKASTI

-226 KEAYNGIKLIRNSE
+226 KEVYNGIKLIRNSE

-252 HQYSFN
+252 HQYSFR

-292 LKILAPITETVLR
+292 LKILAPITETILR

-340 TSTFDVSQTEGE
+340 TSTFDISQTEGE

-368 YGALKKVLEEI
+368 YGVLKKVLEEI

-412 DAKTVEV
+412 EAKTVEV

-434 FEEAKEHLKV
+434 FEEAEEHLKV

-518 APQLDVEPALQTAE
+518 TPQLDVEPALQTAE
-532 TKTISN
+532 TKPISN
-538 TTTLDGDEVKMAA
+538 ISDGDEVKMVT

-557 TDQNTTHTENAELKE
+557 ADKNTAHTESLELKD

-646 KTETNYMDDIRSIME
+646 KTETNYMDDIRNVME
-661 NHANDVIKEN
+661 NYADDTLREN
-671 KKKNSD
+671 KKKIS
-677 RETALPSV
+677 EHEKAVFSV

-690 FAKLFANDR
+690 FAELFTNDH
-699 ISGAEKEKD
+699 ISNAEKEKD

>member
-1 MYRKKECIV
+1 M

-72 LDGHVIDKEEYDT
+72 LDGHVIGKEEYDT
-85 FQDFYENCLEVLNF
+85 FQDFYENCLEGLNF

-109 LQAFYGNLTYS
+109 LQAFYGSLTYS
-120 LDNLAYNSDGT
+120 LDNLAYSSDGST

-152 DQSKETEDETQVLSL
+152 DQSKGTEDEIQVLSL
-167 SGFTFSEDVDLRKE
+167 SGFTFSEDADRRKE

-192 IENTLIDLTKSRYME
+192 IENTFVDLTKSRYME
-207 HFLLRAKDKASTI
+207 HFLLRTKDKASTI

-252 HQYSFN
+252 HQYSFR

-398 SYTAEQIYIRNDME
+398 SYTAEQIYVRNDME
-412 DAKTVEV
+412 EAKTVEV

-484 HTEQEIM
+484 HTEQEVM

-518 APQLDVEPALQTAE
+518 SPQLNVEPALQTEE
-532 TKTISN
+532 TKPISN
-538 TTTLDGDEVKMAA
+538 ISDGDEVKMAT

-578 YNRMFEEQEHYRNWL
+578 YNSMFEEQEHYRNWL

-622 FSIEKCKALLES
+622 FSIEKCKALLKS

-661 NHANDVIKEN
+661 NHANDVIEEN
-671 KKKNSD
+671 KKKSSD
-677 RETALPSV
+677 RETTVSSV
-685 RGVAD
+685 RDVAD
-690 FAKLFANDR
+690 FAELFANDR

>member
-1 MYRKKECIV
+1 M

-109 LQAFYGNLTYS
+109 LQAFYGSLTYS

-131 VDFDV
+131 ADFDV

-143 IHGKFTIYN
+143 IPGKFMIYS
-152 DQSKETEDETQVLSL
+152 DQSKGSEDEAQVLSL
-167 SGFTFSEDVDLRKE
+167 SGFTFSEDADRRKE

-192 IENTLIDLTKSRYME
+192 IENTLVDLTKSRYME
-207 HFLLRAKDKASTI
+207 HFLLRTKDKASTI

-340 TSTFDVSQTEGE
+340 TSTFDISQTEGE

-368 YGALKKVLEEI
+368 YSALKKVLEEI

-412 DAKTVEV
+412 EAKTVEV

-518 APQLDVEPALQTAE
+518 SPQLNVEPALQSEE
-532 TKTISN
+532 TKPISN
-538 TTTLDGDEVKMAA
+538 ISDGDEVKMAT

-557 TDQNTTHTENAELKE
+557 TDKNTTHTENAELKE

-646 KTETNYMDDIRSIME
+646 KTETNYMDDIRNVME
-661 NHANDVIKEN
+661 NYADDILREN
-671 KKKNSD
+671 KKKISE
-677 RETALPSV
+677 REKAVFSV

-690 FAKLFANDR
+690 FAELFANDR

>member
-1 MYRKKECIV
+1 M

-109 LQAFYGNLTYS
+109 LQAFYGSLTYS

-143 IHGKFTIYN
+143 IPGKFMIYS
-152 DQSKETEDETQVLSL
+152 DQSKGSEDEAQVLSL
-167 SGFTFSEDVDLRKE
+167 SGFTFSEDADRRKE

-192 IENTLIDLTKSRYME
+192 IENTLVDLTKSRYME
-207 HFLLRAKDKASTI
+207 HFLLRTKDKASTI

-340 TSTFDVSQTEGE
+340 TSTFDISQTEGE

-368 YGALKKVLEEI
+368 YSALKKVLEEI

-412 DAKTVEV
+412 EAKTVEV

-518 APQLDVEPALQTAE
+518 SPQLNVEPALQSEE
-532 TKTISN
+532 TKPISN
-538 TTTLDGDEVKMAA
+538 ISDGDEVKMAT

>member
-1 MYRKKECIV
+1 M

-152 DQSKETEDETQVLSL
+152 DQSKGTEDETQVLSL
-167 SGFTFSEDVDLRKE
+167 SGFTFSEDADRRKE

-192 IENTLIDLTKSRYME
+192 IENTLVDLTKSRYME
-207 HFLLRAKDKASTI
+207 HFLLRTKDKASTI

-252 HQYSFN
+252 HQYSFR

-271 LCAGFNTWKNKKR
+271 LCAGFNTWKSKKR

-305 EVPVLDDDGK
+305 EVPVLDEDGK
-315 PILDENGKEQT
+315 PMLDENGKEQT

-340 TSTFDVSQTEGE
+340 TSTFDISQTEGE

-398 SYTAEQIYIRNDME
+398 SYTAEQIYVRNDME
-412 DAKTVEV
+412 EAKTVEV

-484 HTEQEIM
+484 HTEQEVM

-518 APQLDVEPALQTAE
+518 APQLDVEPAR
-532 TKTISN
+532 KTTEVKHISSN
-538 TTTLDGDEVKMAA
+538 ISDGDEVKMVT

-557 TDQNTTHTENAELKE
+557 ADKNTAYAENAELKE

-661 NHANDVIKEN
+661 NHANDVIEEN
-671 KKKNSD
+671 KKKSSD
-677 RETALPSV
+677 RETTVSSV

-690 FAKLFANDR
+690 FAELFANDR

>member
-1 MYRKKECIV
+1 M

-143 IHGKFTIYN
+143 IPSKFTIYS
-152 DQSKETEDETQVLSL
+152 DQSKGSEDEAQVLSL
-167 SGFTFSEDVDLRKE
+167 SGFTFSEDADRRKE

-192 IENTLIDLTKSRYME
+192 IENTLVDLTKSRYME
-207 HFLLRAKDKASTI
+207 HFLLRTKDKASTI

-398 SYTAEQIYIRNDME
+398 SYTAEQIYVRNDME
-412 DAKTVEV
+412 EAKTVEV

-484 HTEQEIM
+484 HTEQEVM

-518 APQLDVEPALQTAE
+518 SPQLNVEPALQTEE
-532 TKTISN
+532 TKPISN
-538 TTTLDGDEVKMAA
+538 ISDGDEVKMAT

-578 YNRMFEEQEHYRNWL
+578 YNSMFEEQEHYRNWL

-622 FSIEKCKALLES
+622 FSIEKCKALLKS

-661 NHANDVIKEN
+661 NHANDVIEEN
-671 KKKNSD
+671 KKKSSD
-677 RETALPSV
+677 RETTVSSV
-685 RGVAD
+685 RDVAD
-690 FAKLFANDR
+690 FAELFANDR

>member
-1 MYRKKECIV
+1 M

-72 LDGHVIDKEEYDT
+72 LDGHVIGKEEYDT
-85 FQDFYENCLEVLNF
+85 FQDFYENCLEGLNF

-109 LQAFYGNLTYS
+109 LQAFYGSLTYS
-120 LDNLAYNSDGT
+120 LDNLAYSSDGST

-152 DQSKETEDETQVLSL
+152 DQSKGTEDEIQVLSL
-167 SGFTFSEDVDLRKE
+167 SGFTFSEDADRRKE

-192 IENTLIDLTKSRYME
+192 IENTFVDLTKSRYME
-207 HFLLRAKDKASTI
+207 HFLLRTKDKASTI

-252 HQYSFN
+252 HQYSFR

-332 VFANKFYV
+332 VFTNKFYV
-340 TSTFDVSQTEGE
+340 TSTFDISQTVGE

-412 DAKTVEV
+412 EAKTVEV

-484 HTEQEIM
+484 HTEQEVM

-518 APQLDVEPALQTAE
+518 APHLNVKPALQTEE
-532 TKTISN
+532 TKPISN
-538 TTTLDGDEVKMAA
+538 ISDGNEVKMAT

-557 TDQNTTHTENAELKE
+557 TDKNTAHTENTELKE

-661 NHANDVIKEN
+661 NHANDVIEEN
-671 KKKNSD
+671 KKKSSD
-677 RETALPSV
+677 RETTVSSV

-690 FAKLFANDR
+690 FAELFANDR
-699 ISGAEKEKD
+699 ISGSEKEKD

>member
-1 MYRKKECIV
+1 
-10 NISDKEL
+10 
-17 EQAKNLINSFC
+17 
-28 IGEFGNATDF
+28 
-38 TKLSSVNIAYT
+38 
-49 TITDA
+49 
-54 EIPIQVTLDLER
+54 
-66 YYLMRT
+66 
-72 LDGHVIDKEEYDT
+72 
-85 FQDFYENCLEVLNF
+85 
-99 DDLVYVTDEQ
+99 
-109 LQAFYGNLTYS
+109 
-120 LDNLAYNSDGT
+120 
-131 VDFDV
+131 
-136 VRDYAPN
+136 
-143 IHGKFTIYN
+143 
-152 DQSKETEDETQVLSL
+152 
-167 SGFTFSEDVDLRKE
+167 
-181 EVKYINAHYTD
+181 
-192 IENTLIDLTKSRYME
+192 
-207 HFLLRAKDKASTI
+207 
-220 EAGSLI
+220 
-226 KEAYNGIKLIRNSE
+226 
-240 DYKRWLNFYDGF
+240 
-252 HQYSFN
+252 
-258 NTMLIYM
+258 
-265 QNPSAS
+265 
-271 LCAGFNTWKNKKR
+271 
-284 YVKAGEKG
+284 
-292 LKILAPITETVLR
+292 
-305 EVPVLDDDGK
+305 
-315 PILDENGKEQT
+315 
-326 KKVKEK
+326 
-332 VFANKFYV
+332 
-340 TSTFDVSQTEGE
+340 
-352 PIPEL
+352 
-357 SYSGTSEKVEN
+357 
-368 YGALKKVLEEI
+368 
-379 APFPVEYTDEL
+379 
-390 QEGCDGRC
+390 
-398 SYTAEQIYIRNDME
+398 ME

-518 APQLDVEPALQTAE
+518 APQLDVEPALQTAG

-557 TDQNTTHTENAELKE
+557 TDQNTAHTENTELKE

-661 NHANDVIKEN
+661 NHANDVIEEN
-671 KKKNSD
+671 KKKSSD
-677 RETALPSV
+677 RETTVSSV

-690 FAKLFANDR
+690 FAELFANDR